1 MNSARCAS
9 RKKKM
14 QETQSP
20 NATEVKKLSD
30 SYSGKKEKKRER
42 KRGPTVED
50 RLQLINYIHPPIP
63 TDNTFSLVFFIG
75 TTRVNQDKVLGNM
88 NFRGN
93 MT

>member
-1 MNSARCAS
+1 MSY
-9 RKKKM
+9 
-14 QETQSP
+14 
-20 NATEVKKLSD
+20 

-42 KRGPTVED
+42 KRGPTVGD
-50 RLQLINYIHPPIP
+50 RLQLINYVHPPIP

-75 TTRVNQDKVLGNM
+75 TTRVNHDKVLGNM